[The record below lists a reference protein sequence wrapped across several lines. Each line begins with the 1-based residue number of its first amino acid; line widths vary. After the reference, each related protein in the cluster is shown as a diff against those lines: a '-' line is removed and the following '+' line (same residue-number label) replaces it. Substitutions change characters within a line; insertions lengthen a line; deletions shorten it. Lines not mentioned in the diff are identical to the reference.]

1 MKTKNIICLFIAIL
15 ICLILGY
22 VLGSISADYV
32 IEKTQ
37 NIDSVSSNIE
47 NVTLTD
53 SEKSDYRFKTIIY
66 FCFYLLM
73 LVALPVFIKGL
84 NKAFNEKII
93 LSILLL
99 EVVGIIFAYI
109 TTPPDYLTTIIMLV
123 IWQPVVIVNTL
134 ILSSNSRYN
143 RF

>member
-1 MKTKNIICLFIAIL
+1 MIIGF
-15 ICLILGY
+15 
-22 VLGSISADYV
+22 VLGGISTDYV
-32 IEKTQ
+32 IEKTH
-37 NIDSVSSNIE
+37 NTESISSNIE

-53 SEKSDYRFKTIIY
+53 SEKSIYRFKTIIY

-84 NKAFNEKII
+84 NKALNEKII

-99 EVVGIIFAYI
+99 EVVGIIFSYI

-123 IWQPVVIVNTL
+123 IWQPVVIVNA
-134 ILSSNSRYN
+134 IVIASRSKLYN